1 MIPISITYSHLHGHL
16 WPGGMPVSGCGHL
29 FLFPAKFRENH
40 KTHPENYK
48 WSGMS
53 SFLQT
58 FHFHLRH
65 QQTNVNKPY
74 MSNKSNCQQGTDS
87 GNGHA
92 TLWQSIGTQLPQ
104 VRHAANRCHHRILS
118 CELGSHLSQN
128 CSETMIEN
136 SLKTPWIIPKNMCLS
151 VFILLVLQNT

>member
-1 MIPISITYSHLHGHL
+1 
-16 WPGGMPVSGCGHL
+16 
-29 FLFPAKFRENH
+29 
-40 KTHPENYK
+40 
-48 WSGMS
+48 
-53 SFLQT
+53 
-58 FHFHLRH
+58 
-65 QQTNVNKPY
+65 
-74 MSNKSNCQQGTDS
+74 MSNKSNGQQGTDS

-136 SLKTPWIIPKNMCLS
+136 SLQTPWIIPKNMCLGVYLDSSLFTKHLASSEPAPLQAPVTNWAFFEVILPAVFS
-151 VFILLVLQNT
+151 VQQRRIVVQRFAHSLGLPCGEWKMIPNIAIPWNDS